1 MTPFLVESL
10 EELLC
15 GFYSKFIWP
24 DILVNAKTTMSL
36 LKIDVSNHANQL
48 STIKIDVCFSLK
60 YNLQQLKSKGKI
72 ADVQIDKFKRGV
84 CVGENQWI
92 LVKHRLILV
101 KQWLI
106 FCEGSQVVSWSP
118 LLQNLFINA
127 TCVWKCFLFYLENS
141 LCSQDI

>member
-1 MTPFLVESL
+1 
-10 EELLC
+10 
-15 GFYSKFIWP
+15 
-24 DILVNAKTTMSL
+24 MSL
-36 LKIDVSNHANQL
+36 LKIVVSNHANQL
-48 STIKIDVCFSLK
+48 STIKIDVCFSLN

-84 CVGENQWI
+84 CVGENQLI

-127 TCVWKCFLFYLENS
+127 
-141 LCSQDI
+141 I

>member
-1 MTPFLVESL
+1 
-10 EELLC
+10 
-15 GFYSKFIWP
+15 
-24 DILVNAKTTMSL
+24 MSL
-36 LKIDVSNHANQL
+36 LKIVVSNHANQL

-60 YNLQQLKSKGKI
+60 YNLQQLKNKGKI

-84 CVGENQWI
+84 CVGENQLI
-92 LVKHRLILV
+92 LVKHQLILV

-127 TCVWKCFLFYLENS
+127 
-141 LCSQDI
+141 I